1 MPKEVV
7 ITIHGVNPDRG
18 WQPAVHDVL
27 KPHFN
32 CLAYDYADYDTMI
45 GPVRAV
51 SNIWLLGIAVVAAF
65 LAIEGLVFGDWRKAA
80 FAALAFALVF
90 PLGLVLGWLRRVA
103 SAARL
108 MRYIADQVQT
118 GSPHVIAHSLGTYL
132 IGRVIRKY
140 FSVTF
145 AKVLLV
151 SPVLPRDYAWAKIV
165 RQRPRSFRSV
175 RNEFGT
181 SDWVVK
187 AVGRIRWLARDLGTA
202 GDGGFLE
209 VADLVHTSRSPLA
222 ACQDCKTPPVRV
234 HNVPLDEYSH
244 SEVFLGRRHARELW
258 LPFLWGFPADELNDY
273 LEKLRV
279 AAELIRNRRWNEAEE
294 IIDPLLGATFTWTR
308 GMTLRD
314 FMIDFV
320 ESHIRCE
327 LQLPAGLS
335 IEKVV
340 SEARLGLPIVTADA
354 LAESVRP
361 NPDENIA
368 EALHPNNAIARAV
381 RAVIAAR
388 RTNQT

>member
-32 CLAYDYADYDTMI
+32 CLGYDYPDYDTII

-51 SNIWLLGIAVVAAF
+51 SSIWLLLIAAVAAF
-65 LAIEGLVFGDWRKAA
+65 LAIEGLVSGDWRKAA
-80 FAALAFALVF
+80 LAALAFALVF
-90 PLGLVLGWLRRVA
+90 PLGLLLGWLRRVA
-103 SAARL
+103 SAKRL
-108 MRYIADQVQT
+108 MRYIADQVQA

-151 SPVLPRDYAWAKIV
+151 SPVLPRDYAWAEIV
-165 RQRPRSFRSV
+165 RRRPRSFRSV

-187 AVGRIRWLARDLGTA
+187 AVRRIRWLARDLGTA

-209 VADLVHTSRSPLA
+209 VADLVHTSRSPLTP
-222 ACQDCKTPPVRV
+222 CQDCKKRRP
-234 HNVPLDEYSH
+234 
-244 SEVFLGRRHARELW
+244 SECTTFRLTNTATAKVFPGTKARTRTLAAVSCGAFRPTW
-258 LPFLWGFPADELNDY
+258 KLNDY

-279 AAELIRNRRWNEAEE
+279 AAELDA
-294 IIDPLLGATFTWTR
+294 G
-308 GMTLRD
+308 
-314 FMIDFV
+314 
-320 ESHIRCE
+320 
-327 LQLPAGLS
+327 PAL
-335 IEKVV
+335 E
-340 SEARLGLPIVTADA
+340 
-354 LAESVRP
+354 
-361 NPDENIA
+361 
-368 EALHPNNAIARAV
+368 
-381 RAVIAAR
+381 
-388 RTNQT
+388 